1 MIMELR
7 LQRDRNTANA
17 SEHHSEGRKMG
28 FTVAIDGPAA
38 SGKGTIA
45 KAISGKFGFAYLDTG
60 LLYRVVAKKLLDADK
75 ATSDKAAAVETARSI
90 KIDHLSASGL
100 RKPEVSREAS
110 KIAAVP
116 EIRDALIGFQ
126 CRFAERE
133 GGAVLDGRD
142 IGTVVCP
149 RAEVKLFVTANEGV
163 RARRRHR
170 ELLEAGEEMTLS
182 EVLEDLRKRDER
194 DSSRSCA
201 ALCRADDAVLL
212 DTSELTIDL
221 AVTKAFTIIEK
232 RIVAGQAN

>member
-1 MIMELR
+1 MARPRRARAPLR
-7 LQRDRNTANA
+7 KLYPANSA
-17 SEHHSEGRKMG
+17 SHTSIQGCCIGLWRKNCW
-28 FTVAIDGPAA
+28 TRI
-38 SGKGTIA
+38 
-45 KAISGKFGFAYLDTG
+45 
-60 LLYRVVAKKLLDADK
+60 K

-90 KIDHLSASGL
+90 KIDDLSASGL

-126 CRFAERE
+126 CRFAERK

-182 EVLEDLRKRDER
+182 EVLEDLRK
-194 DSSRSCA
+194 
-201 ALCRADDAVLL
+201 
-212 DTSELTIDL
+212 T
-221 AVTKAFTIIEK
+221 
-232 RIVAGQAN
+232 G